1 MATVV
6 IKKEVVTEM
15 EAVNIKREI
24 YDQADVKRGS
34 LGICHLR
41 LPP

>member
-1 MATVV
+1 MEREEMGEMATVV

-24 YDQADVKRGS
+24 YD
-34 LGICHLR
+34 
-41 LPP
+41 